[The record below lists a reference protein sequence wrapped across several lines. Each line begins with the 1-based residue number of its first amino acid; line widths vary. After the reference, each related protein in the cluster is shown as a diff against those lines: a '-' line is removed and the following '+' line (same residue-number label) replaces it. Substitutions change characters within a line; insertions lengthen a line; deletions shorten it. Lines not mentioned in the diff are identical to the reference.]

1 MNVSID
7 MNVMRW
13 QDRLTAMLGGWLLVS
28 PMLLGYGDAL
38 MPTRNAVLV
47 GILIM
52 IVAVEALDVPA
63 MWEEAIN
70 ILLGVWLM
78 VSPFLA
84 RFRGPLDATFNSL
97 SVGFLV
103 TLLAVWAMLRDQDFQ
118 HWRQRHRPHA

>member
-1 MNVSID
+1 

-28 PMLLGYGDAL
+28 PMLLGYGDVL

-63 MWEEAIN
+63 KWEEAIN

-84 RFRGPLDATFNSL
+84 SFRGPLDATFNSL

-103 TLLAVWAMLRDQDFQ
+103 TLLAVWAMLRDQDFR

>member
-1 MNVSID
+1 MIWNKSGVRRVQLNRFTMNVSID
-7 MNVMRW
+7 MNVIRW
-13 QDRLTAMLGGWLLVS
+13 QDRLT
-28 PMLLGYGDAL
+28 
-38 MPTRNAVLV
+38 AVLV

-63 MWEEAIN
+63 MWEEAVN
-70 ILLGVWLM
+70 ILLGGWLM
-78 VSPFLA
+78 VSPFLV

-103 TLLAVWAMLRDQDFQ
+103 TLLAGRAILRDQDFQ